1 MSVCVAMH
9 RVSCSLFV
17 VRCSSSDRGDIRS
30 NEHINAR
37 KSNEFDQKNL
47 EMVARRLLEQSWTRL
62 RTKFNIHELFSI
74 ARLEIALR

>member
-1 MSVCVAMH
+1 MSVCVCGNAQ
-9 RVSCSLFV
+9 RKLFV

-47 EMVARRLLEQSWTRL
+47 YFFTFM
-62 RTKFNIHELFSI
+62 I
-74 ARLEIALR
+74 